1 MTLPHHLLPLCCSP
15 WCMQV
20 VFCNAG
26 YVLTGFFV
34 DV

>member
-1 MTLPHHLLPLCCSP
+1 MDAVARETRDIDI
-15 WCMQV
+15 QV